1 MGQRADDDDG
11 GGDDDV
17 TEICEDDKKERRRAL
32 LGIEHDQTFVTVSVT
47 VSPHLQD

>member
-17 TEICEDDKKERRRAL
+17 TEICEEDKSERRRAL
-32 LGIEHDQTFVTVSVT
+32 LGIEHDQMFVTVRVT